1 MDTACVKLVV
11 EAAHM
16 GVSKGGAMQEARGS
30 TVQPGKPGL
39 IVTGI
44 WGQGRWPGPGQGG
57 APGWRR
63 SSGTLA

>member
-1 MDTACVKLVV
+1 MKVVV

-44 WGQGRWPGPGQGG
+44 WGQGRWPGSGQGG
-57 APGWRR
+57 APGRGR
-63 SSGTLA
+63 GRGTLA